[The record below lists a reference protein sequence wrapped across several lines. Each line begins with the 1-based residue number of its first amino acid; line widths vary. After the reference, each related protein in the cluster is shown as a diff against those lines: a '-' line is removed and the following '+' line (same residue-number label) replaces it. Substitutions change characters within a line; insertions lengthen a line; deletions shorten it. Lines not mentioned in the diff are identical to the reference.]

1 MPVTPLRL
9 LICTILI
16 VSSASV
22 AQARTVWV
30 DDQLYLPVRSGA
42 GTQYRIIENAV
53 PSGTPLEV
61 LEAGDTYTRVRTP
74 KGTEGWVSSQYLSN
88 EPIAADQLKRITRQL
103 DETRTALEQAREQL
117 KVVTD
122 ERNDLQST
130 ESNLSD
136 RAESLQSE
144 LQRIRNIAADSINLE
159 RRNREL
165 REENQKLSN
174 DLEVLTAENE
184 RLQASKDSDFMLLGA
199 GLVFGGVLLALIIP
213 MLKPTR
219 KTDNWA

>member
-1 MPVTPLRL
+1 VTSLRL
-9 LICTILI
+9 LLSLLLI
-16 VSSASV
+16 IASVSV

-30 DDQLYLPVRSGA
+30 DDKLYLPVRSGA
-42 GTQYRIIENAV
+42 GSQFRIIENAV

-61 LEAGDTYTRVRTP
+61 LEVGDGYTKVRTP

-88 EPIAADQLKRITRQL
+88 QPIAADRLRRATQQ
-103 DETRTALEQAREQL
+103 LEQARSELTSVREQL
-117 KVVTD
+117 SEVTE
-122 ERNDLQST
+122 ERDNLQ
-130 ESNLSD
+130 N
-136 RAESLQSE
+136 AESSLSNRAGE
-144 LQRIRNIAADSINLE
+144 LQEELTRIKNIAADSINLE

-165 REENQKLSN
+165 REENQKLRN

-184 RLQASKDSDFMLLGA
+184 RLEASKDSDFMLLGA
-199 GLVFGGVLLALIIP
+199 GLVLGGVLLALLIP

>member
-1 MPVTPLRL
+1 MTSLRL
-9 LICTILI
+9 LLSLLLI
-16 VSSASV
+16 IASVSV

-30 DDQLYLPVRSGA
+30 DDKLYLPVRSGP
-42 GTQYRIIENAV
+42 GSQFRIIENAV

-61 LEAGDTYTRVRTP
+61 LEVGDGYTKVRTP

-88 EPIAADQLKRITRQL
+88 QPIAADRLRRATQQLEEARSELTRV
-103 DETRTALEQAREQL
+103 REQL
-117 KVVTD
+117 SSVTE
-122 ERNDLQST
+122 ERDNLQ
-130 ESNLSD
+130 N
-136 RAESLQSE
+136 AESSLSNRAGE
-144 LQRIRNIAADSINLE
+144 LQEELTRIKNIAADSINLE

-165 REENQKLSN
+165 REENQKLRN

-184 RLQASKDSDFMLLGA
+184 RLEASKDSDFMLLGA
-199 GLVFGGVLLALIIP
+199 GLVLGGVLLALLIP

>member
-1 MPVTPLRL
+1 MTSLRL
-9 LICTILI
+9 LLSLILI
-16 VSSASV
+16 LASVSV

-30 DDQLYLPVRSGA
+30 DDKLYLPVRSGA
-42 GTQYRIIENAV
+42 GTQFRIIENAV

-61 LEAGDTYTRVRTP
+61 LEVGDGYTKVRTP

-88 EPIAADQLKRITRQL
+88 QPIAADRLRRATQQ
-103 DETRTALEQAREQL
+103 LEQTRSELTSVREQL
-117 KVVTD
+117 SAVTE
-122 ERNDLQST
+122 ERDNLQNAENSL
-130 ESNLSD
+130 SN
-136 RAESLQSE
+136 RAGE
-144 LQRIRNIAADSINLE
+144 LQEELTRIKNIAADSINLE

-165 REENQKLSN
+165 REENQKLRN

-184 RLQASKDSDFMLLGA
+184 RLEASKDSDFMLLGA
-199 GLVFGGVLLALIIP
+199 GLVLGGVLLALLIP

>member
-1 MPVTPLRL
+1 VTPLRL
-9 LICTILI
+9 ALSFLLII
-16 VSSASV
+16 SSISV

-42 GTQYRIIENAV
+42 GTQFRIIENAV

-61 LEAGDTYTRVRTP
+61 LETGESYTKVRTP
-74 KGTEGWVSSQYLSN
+74 KGTEGWVSTQYLSN
-88 EPIAADQLKRITRQL
+88 TPIARDQLTRATRELEKAKEDVSSLRQQL
-103 DETRTALEQAREQL
+103 AS
-117 KVVTD
+117 VTE
-122 ERNDLQST
+122 ERDNLQNA
-130 ESNLSD
+130 ENNLSNQ
-136 RAESLQSE
+136 AGNLQEE
-144 LQRIRNIAADSINLE
+144 LRKIKSIAADSINLE

-165 REENQKLSN
+165 REENQKLRN

-184 RLQASKDSDFMLLGA
+184 RLEASKESDFMLLGA
-199 GLVFGGVLLALIIP
+199 GLVLGGVLLALLIP

>member
-1 MPVTPLRL
+1 MTSLRL
-9 LICTILI
+9 LLSLLLI
-16 VSSASV
+16 IASVSV

-30 DDQLYLPVRSGA
+30 DDKLYLPVRSGA
-42 GTQYRIIENAV
+42 GSQFRIIENAV

-61 LEAGDTYTRVRTP
+61 LEVGDGYTKVRTP

-88 EPIAADQLKRITRQL
+88 QPIAADRLRRATQQ
-103 DETRTALEQAREQL
+103 LEQARSELTSVREQL
-117 KVVTD
+117 SAVTE
-122 ERNDLQST
+122 ERDNLQ
-130 ESNLSD
+130 N
-136 RAESLQSE
+136 AESSLSNRAGE
-144 LQRIRNIAADSINLE
+144 LQEELTRIKNIAADSINLE

-165 REENQKLSN
+165 REENQKLRN

-184 RLQASKDSDFMLLGA
+184 RLEASKDSDFMLLGA
-199 GLVFGGVLLALIIP
+199 GLVLCGVLLALLIP

>member
-1 MPVTPLRL
+1 MTPLRL
-9 LICTILI
+9 ALSFLLII
-16 VSSASV
+16 SSISV

-42 GTQYRIIENAV
+42 GTQFRIIENAV

-61 LEAGDTYTRVRTP
+61 LETGESYTKVRTP
-74 KGTEGWVSSQYLSN
+74 KGTEGWVSTQYLSN
-88 EPIAADQLKRITRQL
+88 TPIAKDQLTRATRELEKAKEDVSSLRQQL
-103 DETRTALEQAREQL
+103 AS
-117 KVVTD
+117 VTE
-122 ERNDLQST
+122 ERNNLQNA
-130 ESNLSD
+130 ENNLSNQ
-136 RAESLQSE
+136 AGNLQEE
-144 LQRIRNIAADSINLE
+144 LRKIKSIAADSINLE

-165 REENQKLSN
+165 REENQKLRN

-184 RLQASKDSDFMLLGA
+184 RLEASKESDFMLLGA
-199 GLVFGGVLLALIIP
+199 GLVLGGVLLALLIP

>member
-1 MPVTPLRL
+1 MTSLRL
-9 LICTILI
+9 VFSLLLII
-16 VSSASV
+16 SSISV

-42 GTQYRIIENAV
+42 GTQFRIIENAV

-61 LEAGDTYTRVRTP
+61 IEVGDDYTKVRTP

-88 EPIAADQLKRITRQL
+88 QPIAAERLKTATRQL
-103 DETRTALEQAREQL
+103 EEARAQLNQAREQL
-117 KVVTD
+117 ASVTE
-122 ERNDLQST
+122 ERN
-130 ESNLSD
+130 
-136 RAESLQSE
+136 SLQNSESSLSNRSEELQEE
-144 LQRIRNIAADSINLE
+144 LQRIQNIAADSINLE

-165 REENQKLSN
+165 REENQKLHN

-184 RLQASKDSDFMLLGA
+184 RLEASKDSDFMLLGA
-199 GLVFGGVLLALIIP
+199 GLVFGGVLLALLIP

>member
-1 MPVTPLRL
+1 MTPLRL
-9 LICTILI
+9 ALSFLLII
-16 VSSASV
+16 SSISV

-42 GTQYRIIENAV
+42 GTQFRIIENAV

-61 LEAGDTYTRVRTP
+61 LETGESYTKVRTP
-74 KGTEGWVSSQYLSN
+74 KGTEGWVSTQYLSN
-88 EPIAADQLKRITRQL
+88 TPIARDQLTRATRELEKAKEDVSSLRQQL
-103 DETRTALEQAREQL
+103 AS
-117 KVVTD
+117 VTE
-122 ERNDLQST
+122 ERDNLQNA
-130 ESNLSD
+130 ENNLSNQ
-136 RAESLQSE
+136 AGNLQEE
-144 LQRIRNIAADSINLE
+144 LRKIKSIAADSINLE

-165 REENQKLSN
+165 REENQKLRN

-184 RLQASKDSDFMLLGA
+184 RLEASKESDFMLLGA
-199 GLVFGGVLLALIIP
+199 GLVLGGVLLALLIP

>member
-1 MPVTPLRL
+1 MTLFRL
-9 LICTILI
+9 AISVLFA
-16 VSSASV
+16 VSSIAV
-22 AQARTVWV
+22 AQAKTVWV

-61 LEAGDTYTRVRTP
+61 LDASDSAYTRVRTP
-74 KGTEGWVSSQYLSN
+74 KGTEGWVSSQYLS
-88 EPIAADQLKRITRQL
+88 ETPIAADRL
-103 DETRTALEQAREQL
+103 RTANQQLENTRAELAQVKEQL
-117 KVVTD
+117 TQVTN
-122 ERNDLQST
+122 ERDALENSESTLSNRSQELQ
-130 ESNLSD
+130 E
-136 RAESLQSE
+136 E
-144 LQRIRNIAADSINLE
+144 LQRIKSIASDSINLA

-165 REENQKLSN
+165 LEENQKIRN

-184 RLQASKDSDFMLLGA
+184 RLEASKEYDFMLLGA
-199 GLVFGGVLLALIIP
+199 GLVLGGVMLALIIP

>member
-1 MPVTPLRL
+1 MTPLRL
-9 LICTILI
+9 ALSFLLII
-16 VSSASV
+16 SSISV

-42 GTQYRIIENAV
+42 GTQFRIIENAV

-61 LEAGDTYTRVRTP
+61 LETGESYTKVRTP
-74 KGTEGWVSSQYLSN
+74 KGTEGWVSTQYLSN
-88 EPIAADQLKRITRQL
+88 TPIARDQLTRA
-103 DETRTALEQAREQL
+103 TRELEQAREDLTSLRQQL
-117 KVVTD
+117 SSVTEERDNLQNAENNLTGQAENLQD
-122 ERNDLQST
+122 ELRKIKS
-130 ESNLSD
+130 
-136 RAESLQSE
+136 
-144 LQRIRNIAADSINLE
+144 IAADSINLE

-165 REENQKLSN
+165 REENQKLHN

-184 RLQASKDSDFMLLGA
+184 RLEASKESDFMLLGA
-199 GLVFGGVLLALIIP
+199 GLVLGGVMLALIIP

>member
-1 MPVTPLRL
+1 MTPLRL

-103 DETRTALEQAREQL
+103 DETRTALEKAREQL

-136 RAESLQSE
+136 RAEGLQSE